1 MTKAESIAS
10 GPNHEVAGLALG
22 FVAVVIFAA
31 TLPLTRIALV
41 NYSPWFISFGRAMI
55 ATMAASVLLLVL
67 RRPLPRQHFT
77 LLILAGAL
85 LIFGFPCM
93 MAIALQTVPSAH
105 GGVVLGIL
113 PLLTAVFAVIIDGD
127 RPSPLFWLCAVIGGL
142 LVTVFSLRGSGL
154 QLSTGDLW
162 LFAACPMASLGYVIS
177 GKLTRSLPGWE
188 VISWSLILISP
199 ATVALT
205 WLTWP
210 ADIAQASPAAT
221 ASLLYL
227 GLFSMFVGYFAWN
240 IGLALGGIARIGQMQ
255 LLQPFVTIAL
265 SALLLSEP
273 IGWDMIGFA
282 FAVVAVVAISRRAR
296 IKRG

>member
-1 MTKAESIAS
+1 MTKSESIAIQ
-10 GPNHEVAGLALG
+10 PNHEVTGIMLG

-31 TLPLTRIALV
+31 TLPLTRIALAD
-41 NYSPWFISFGRAMI
+41 YSPWFISFGRAMI
-55 ATMAASVLLLVL
+55 ATMAAGMLLLVL
-67 RRPLPRQHFT
+67 RRSPPRQHFVM
-77 LLILAGAL
+77 LILAGSL

-93 MAIALQTVPSAH
+93 MAFALQTVPSAH

-142 LVTVFSLRGSGL
+142 LVIAFSLRDGGL
-154 QLSTGDLW
+154 HLSSGDLW

-199 ATVALT
+199 ATIALT

-210 ADIAQASPAAT
+210 ADIAEASPAAT

-240 IGLALGGIARIGQMQ
+240 IGLSLGGIARVGQMQ

-273 IGWDMIGFA
+273 IGWETIGFA
-282 FAVVAVVAISRRAR
+282 LAVVAVVALSRRAR